1 MNREIIRPLLQE
13 VYQDDPWKMLVCC
26 ILLNVTH
33 RRQVDKVRDKLF
45 TRYPTATQM
54 AFAADDELS
63 EMLKPLGFYNKRA
76 VTLKRMSLE
85 YVQGFTDVDTLYGV
99 GKYATDSW
107 EIFQNNNTDVQP
119 EDDVLKEY
127 LRIMNDV

>member
-1 MNREIIRPLLQE
+1 
-13 VYQDDPWKMLVCC
+13 
-26 ILLNVTH
+26 
-33 RRQVDKVRDKLF
+33 
-45 TRYPTATQM
+45 M
-54 AFAADDELS
+54 AFSIEDELS

-76 VTLKRMSLE
+76 ITLKRMSLE
-85 YVQGFTDVDTLYGV
+85 YVRGFTDVSALYGV

-127 LRIMNDV
+127 LRITNE

>member
-63 EMLKPLGFYNKRA
+63 EILKPLGFYNKRA

-119 EDDVLKEY
+119 EDDGLKEY

>member
-1 MNREIIRPLLQE
+1 
-13 VYQDDPWKMLVCC
+13 
-26 ILLNVTH
+26 
-33 RRQVDKVRDKLF
+33 
-45 TRYPTATQM
+45 
-54 AFAADDELS
+54 
-63 EMLKPLGFYNKRA
+63 MLKPLGFYNKRA

-85 YVQGFTDVDTLYGV
+85 YICGFTDVNELYGV

-127 LRIMNDV
+127 LRITNE

>member
-1 MNREIIRPLLQE
+1 MNRKIIRPLLQE

>member
-63 EMLKPLGFYNKRA
+63 EM
-76 VTLKRMSLE
+76 
-85 YVQGFTDVDTLYGV
+85 Q
-99 GKYATDSW
+99 
-107 EIFQNNNTDVQP
+107 
-119 EDDVLKEY
+119 
-127 LRIMNDV
+127 